1 MKSKSLSFVGVACAF
16 VLVTVAQA
24 ETSTQV
30 ALEQL
35 VSQLRVDG
43 HIEIGASQVAAV
55 EFIPEVY
62 ERRDYIPA
70 WVSDAS
76 VDAVLEAI
84 RNSYEQGLNPED
96 YHWQA
101 IKELRRRVA
110 AGAGS
115 EAAAEMEILLTD
127 AVVRLAYH
135 ANFGKVLPGELDP
148 NWNFERRLHSPDPVS
163 ELGNVLGT
171 TDVTSVISER
181 TNAPV
186 FYDWLCD
193 ALARYREIASGGG
206 WPSIPSGPTLKPGM
220 TSERIVP
227 LRQRLQRTGD
237 LADVQTGDP
246 EVFDAALKR
255 AVITFQKR
263 HGLAPD
269 GAVGQVT
276 LAALN
281 VPVEQRIDQIRVNL
295 ERIRWVYKELPEDY
309 VIVDIAGF
317 HVYLLQEDEIVWQA
331 RAQVGRPYR
340 DTPVFRDSMRYLEF
354 NPTWTVPQTILR
366 EDILPRLEHGP
377 DYLAKRNMRI
387 LHHNGKPVD
396 VSTIDWPSVAA
407 GNFPYL
413 LRQEPGPDNSLGRV
427 KFMFPNKHAVYIHDT
442 PSKSLFAHNERMFS
456 SGCIRVERPFEL
468 AELLLDD
475 PERWDQQG
483 IQQLLDSR
491 RTQRVNLKEPLPVL
505 ILYWTAEADADGRV
519 HFRRDVY
526 DRDAPVLDA
535 LEGEFRFVV
544 PGA

>member
-1 MKSKSLSFVGVACAF
+1 MKSKSLSFVGVACAL
-16 VLVTVAQA
+16 VLATVAQA

-30 ALEQL
+30 ALERL
-35 VSQLRVDG
+35 VGQLRVDG
-43 HIEIGASQVAAV
+43 HLEISASQVAAV
-55 EFIPEVY
+55 EFIPVVY

-70 WVSDAS
+70 WVLDAS

-84 RNSYEQGLNPED
+84 RNSYEHGLDPED

-101 IKELRRRVA
+101 INELRSRVA

-115 EAAAEMEILLTD
+115 QAAAEMEILLTD

-148 NWNFERRLHSPDPVS
+148 NWNFDRRLHSPDPVS
-163 ELGNVLGT
+163 ELGDVLGT
-171 TDVTSVISER
+171 TDVTSVIRER

-186 FYDWLCD
+186 FYHWLRE
-193 ALARYREIASGGG
+193 ALARYREIAAGGG

-237 LADVQTGDP
+237 LADAQTGDS
-246 EVFDAALKR
+246 ENFDAALKR
-255 AVITFQKR
+255 ALTAFQKR

-269 GAVGQVT
+269 GTVGPAT

-281 VPVEQRIDQIRVNL
+281 IPVEQRIDQIRVNL

-309 VIVDIAGF
+309 IIVDIAGF
-317 HVYLLQEDEIVWQA
+317 HVYLMQEDEIVWQA

-340 DTPVFRDSMRYLEF
+340 DTPVFRDSVRYLEF

-366 EDILPRLEHGP
+366 EDILPRLKRDPG
-377 DYLAKRNMRI
+377 YLDERNMQVLSFSR
-387 LHHNGKPVD
+387 KPVD
-396 VSTIDWPSVAA
+396 ASTIDWQSVSADH
-407 GNFPYL
+407 FPYL
-413 LRQEPGPDNSLGRV
+413 LRQEPGPDNALGRV
-427 KFMFPNKHAVYIHDT
+427 KFMFPNAHAIYIHDT
-442 PSKSLFAHNERMFS
+442 PSKSLFARSERAFS

-491 RTQRVNLKEPLPVL
+491 LTQRVNLKQPLPVL

-526 DRDAPVLDA
+526 DRDAPVLEA
-535 LEGEFRFVV
+535 LEGEFRLVV
-544 PGA
+544 PDA

>member
-1 MKSKSLSFVGVACAF
+1 MKSKSLSFVGVACAL
-16 VLVTVAQA
+16 VLATVVQA

-30 ALEQL
+30 ALERL
-35 VSQLRVDG
+35 VVQLRVDG
-43 HIEIGASQVAAV
+43 HLEISASQVAAV
-55 EFIPEVY
+55 ELIPVVY

-70 WVSDAS
+70 WVLDAS

-84 RNSYEQGLNPED
+84 RNSYEHGLDPAD

-101 IKELRRRVA
+101 INELRSRVA

-115 EAAAEMEILLTD
+115 QAAAEMEILLTD

-135 ANFGKVLPGELDP
+135 ASFGKVLPGELDP
-148 NWNFERRLHSPDPVS
+148 NWNFDRRLHSPDPVS
-163 ELGNVLGT
+163 ELGDVLGT
-171 TDVTSVISER
+171 TDVTSVIRER

-186 FYDWLCD
+186 FYHWLRE
-193 ALARYREIASGGG
+193 ALARYREIAAGGG

-237 LADVQTGDP
+237 LADAQTGDS
-246 EVFDAALKR
+246 ENFDAALKR
-255 AVITFQKR
+255 AVTAFQKR

-269 GAVGQVT
+269 GTVGPVT

-281 VPVEQRIDQIRVNL
+281 IPVEQRIDQIRVNL

-309 VIVDIAGF
+309 IIVDIAGF
-317 HVYLLQEDEIVWQA
+317 HVYLMQEDEIVWQA

-340 DTPVFRDSMRYLEF
+340 DTPVFRDSVRYLEF

-366 EDILPRLEHGP
+366 EDILPRLKRDPG
-377 DYLAKRNMRI
+377 YLDERNMQVLSFSR
-387 LHHNGKPVD
+387 KPVD
-396 VSTIDWPSVAA
+396 ASTIDWHSVSADH
-407 GNFPYL
+407 FPYL
-413 LRQEPGPDNSLGRV
+413 LRQEPGPDNALGRV
-427 KFMFPNKHAVYIHDT
+427 KFMFPNAHAIYIHDT
-442 PSKSLFAHNERMFS
+442 PSKSLFDRSERAFS

-491 RTQRVNLKEPLPVL
+491 LTQRVNLKQPLPVL

-526 DRDAPVLDA
+526 DRDAPVLEA
-535 LEGEFRFVV
+535 LEDEFRFVV
-544 PGA
+544 PDV